1 MLFILKH
8 PNINSSCHIILKL
21 LLIHICFHLS
31 IQLQR
36 KWNKR
41 RQLRSSAIIMK
52 FPSQSSSERVMW
64 CPACTQTHKK
74 KSVSSETCMNK
85 YTLNWIQW
93 VKPQTRT
100 IGSKT
105 CITTYIFTVFSIPLG
120 MELSCFSDV
129 LHLMSLY
136 SVANKRDCLTYFIC
150 SSLHFYVDHSLV
162 EFTGSF
168 CGIQGMEISV
178 IKIDLKNK

>member
-1 MLFILKH
+1 MLFILKY

-21 LLIHICFHLS
+21 LLIHICFYLS

-74 KSVSSETCMNK
+74 ECKQWNLYEQI
-85 YTLNWIQW
+85 YTNWIQW

-120 MELSCFSDV
+120 MELSCFSVV

-136 SVANKRDCLTYFIC
+136 NVANKRDCLTYFIC
-150 SSLHFYVDHSLV
+150 SPLHFYVDHSLV

-168 CGIQGMEISV
+168 CGIQGMEICV
-178 IKIDLKNK
+178 IKID

>member
-1 MLFILKH
+1 
-8 PNINSSCHIILKL
+8 
-21 LLIHICFHLS
+21 
-31 IQLQR
+31 
-36 KWNKR
+36 
-41 RQLRSSAIIMK
+41 
-52 FPSQSSSERVMW
+52 
-64 CPACTQTHKK
+64 
-74 KSVSSETCMNK
+74 MNK

-105 CITTYIFTVFSIPLG
+105 CITTYILTVFSIPLG
-120 MELSCFSDV
+120 MELSCFSVV

-136 SVANKRDCLTYFIC
+136 NVANKRDCLTYFIC
-150 SSLHFYVDHSLV
+150 SPLHFYVDHSLV

-178 IKIDLKNK
+178 IKIDLKKKSTQHALIWHSLVLLVASNLASSHKAGWWMNLVPLTSSMTSHQSNMSSFWIGPLNV